1 MDRRAHHRVQLR
13 LPARLRWTTP
23 LGQKTEVCHT
33 VNVSRS
39 GALVPCQEA
48 HAEGSSL
55 WVTFPYDAA
64 IPSAQPEILAKVV
77 RILGPAAAA
86 MRAKSSGN
94 GVDHEVETRDGDND
108 ATNAKKTNAEK
119 TNAGKTAD
127 SALHSSDGSLAAILA
142 LRFEIAPRHRSNGNG
157 NGYHREVER
166 RANARQQLAVPIQ
179 VRPENVP
186 WFEET
191 MTIDCSA
198 EGLKFRSN
206 REYSPGEYLV
216 ISFESVDTSPWQV
229 AAELVLMVARV
240 ERMSES
246 PALNVAVC
254 RSRQFSFRF

>member
-1 MDRRAHHRVQLR
+1 MDRRADHRVQLR

-39 GALVPCQEA
+39 GALVPCEEP
-48 HAEGSSL
+48 HAEGRSL

-64 IPSAQPEILAKVV
+64 ISSAQPEILAKVV
-77 RILGPAAAA
+77 RSMGPAAA
-86 MRAKSSGN
+86 MRAKSNGN
-94 GVDHEVETRDGDND
+94 GANREVGGRGHDNG
-108 ATNAKKTNAEK
+108 ATNVS
-119 TNAGKTAD
+119 KTAD
-127 SALHSSDGSLAAILA
+127 SALHSSNGPFPEIVA

-157 NGYHREVER
+157 NGYRREVER
-166 RANARQQLAVPIQ
+166 RANTRQQLAVPIQ
-179 VRPENVP
+179 VRPEHVP

>member
-1 MDRRAHHRVQLR
+1 
-13 LPARLRWTTP
+13 
-23 LGQKTEVCHT
+23 
-33 VNVSRS
+33 
-39 GALVPCQEA
+39 
-48 HAEGSSL
+48 
-55 WVTFPYDAA
+55 
-64 IPSAQPEILAKVV
+64 
-77 RILGPAAAA
+77 
-86 MRAKSSGN
+86 
-94 GVDHEVETRDGDND
+94 
-108 ATNAKKTNAEK
+108 
-119 TNAGKTAD
+119 
-127 SALHSSDGSLAAILA
+127 
-142 LRFEIAPRHRSNGNG
+142 
-157 NGYHREVER
+157 VER

-179 VRPENVP
+179 VRPEHVP